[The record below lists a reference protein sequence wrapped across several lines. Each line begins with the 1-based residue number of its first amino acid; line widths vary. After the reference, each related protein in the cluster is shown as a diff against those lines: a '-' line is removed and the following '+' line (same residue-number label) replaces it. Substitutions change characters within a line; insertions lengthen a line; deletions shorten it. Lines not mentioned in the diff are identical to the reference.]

1 MLKILGILLL
11 MSVSAAFGFLKANKL
26 RLRQKRLS
34 AIYTFIIET
43 AERIKIGEEMEKII
57 ETLGASAGIHKKGYN
72 IYLSEE
78 GLSALDISL
87 AKEFVSSL
95 GMGNKE
101 YEIKRCEN
109 YSLLF
114 KKTLSAAETENKEK
128 ASVYR
133 KLGIF
138 TGVLVGIVLI

>member
-1 MLKILGILLL
+1 
-11 MSVSAAFGFLKANKL
+11 MSGSAAYGFLKANKL

-34 AIYTFIIET
+34 AIYTFIIEAT
-43 AERIKIGEEMEKII
+43 ERIKIGEEMEKII

-78 GLSALDISL
+78 GLSALDMSL
-87 AKEFVSSL
+87 ANEFISSL
-95 GMGNKE
+95 GMGNAE

-114 KKTLSAAETENKEK
+114 KKKLSAAETENKEK

-138 TGVLVGIVLI
+138 TGLLVGIVLI

>member
-1 MLKILGILLL
+1 MLKIFGILLL
-11 MSVSAAFGFLKANKL
+11 MSVSVAFGFLKANKL

-95 GMGNKE
+95 GMGNTE

-114 KKTLSAAETENKEK
+114 KKTLSAAEIENKEK

-138 TGVLVGIVLI
+138 TGLLVGIVLI

>member
-11 MSVSAAFGFLKANKL
+11 VLGCAAFGFLKANKL

-34 AIYTFIIET
+34 AIHTFILET

-57 ETLGASAGIHKKGYN
+57 ETLGASAGIYKKGYS
-72 IYLSEE
+72 IYISEE

-87 AKEFVSSL
+87 ANEFISSL
-95 GMGNKE
+95 GMGNTE
-101 YEIKRCEN
+101 YELKRCEN

-114 KKTLSAAETENKEK
+114 RKSLDIAETENKEK

-138 TGVLVGIVLI
+138 TGLLVGIVLI